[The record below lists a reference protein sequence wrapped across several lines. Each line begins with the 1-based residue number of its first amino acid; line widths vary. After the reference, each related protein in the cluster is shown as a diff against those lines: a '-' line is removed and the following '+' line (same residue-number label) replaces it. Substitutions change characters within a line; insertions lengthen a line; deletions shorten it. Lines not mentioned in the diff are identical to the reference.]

1 MEKTIKILKEKGII
15 DNMIRAH
22 VDTKDMIKAHTDTD
36 GGSDGVSTRFV
47 GAVMC
52 LETLRNQ
59 DLLEVFNHEM
69 RDKAIQEITD
79 YVNAELKKPDPKEEP
94 KEAEPK
100 EETNS
105 SESKLSSVV
114 GEFITTILESIVD
127 DLK

>member
-1 MEKTIKILKEKGII
+1 MEKTIKILKEEGII
-15 DNMIRAH
+15 KNMIRAH
-22 VDTKDMIKAHTDTD
+22 MDTKDMIKAHTDID

-59 DLLEVFNHEM
+59 DLREVFNHEM

-79 YVNAELKKPDPKEEP
+79 YVNAELKKPDPKEET
-94 KEAEPK
+94 KEEPK
-100 EETNS
+100 EEPNS
-105 SESKLSSVV
+105 SDSKRSDVV
-114 GEFITTILESIVD
+114 EDFITTILKSIVD